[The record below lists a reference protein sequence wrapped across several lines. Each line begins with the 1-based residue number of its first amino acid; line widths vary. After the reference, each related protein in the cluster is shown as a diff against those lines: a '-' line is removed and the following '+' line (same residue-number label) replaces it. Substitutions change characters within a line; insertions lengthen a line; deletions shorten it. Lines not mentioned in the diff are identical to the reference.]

1 MFPAPAPHRHYTVRD
16 GVVSQPVLKGPN
28 CSEAVTGQ
36 RRGRDA
42 LHAGHQT
49 PRNRRV
55 HVSSLGLTGCDWA
68 PARPPRARYPSRGLP
83 RRVKSSAPTSR
94 TWNETGASPRENSHR
109 TESQDRR
116 DRGRLQRGMGSPP
129 PRDTGPYDWHRRT
142 WGLVAHP
149 VSRSSPLETDLNLLT
164 EAYTYG
170 EKCTNQTVGVF
181 KQLTVL
187 QIL

>member
-1 MFPAPAPHRHYTVRD
+1 MPTNRSVR
-16 GVVSQPVLKGPN
+16 
-28 CSEAVTGQ
+28 
-36 RRGRDA
+36 
-42 LHAGHQT
+42 
-49 PRNRRV
+49 
-55 HVSSLGLTGCDWA
+55 VSSLGLTGCDGA

-94 TWNETGASPRENSHR
+94 TWNQTGASPRDNTATEHR
-109 TESQDRR
+109 VTRTGETETGWRR
-116 DRGRLQRGMGSPP
+116 RRARRL
-129 PRDTGPYDWHRRT
+129 PRDTGPSDWHRGT

-149 VSRSSPLETDLNLLT
+149 VSSSSPPETDLNLLT

-170 EKCTNQTVGVF
+170 EKCTNQMVGVF